1 MAKEEKIVEEVV
13 EEITPQA
20 QETEKGDLVPE
31 VTVKEDGTHKID
43 FDKLVAKAEKSKVA
57 KEVKDEVK
65 VEEPVA
71 VVEEEVAPEEPSV
84 LEEITEEEVIEK
96 AEKLK

>member
-1 MAKEEKIVEEVV
+1 M

-43 FDKLVAKAEKSKVA
+43 FDKLVTKPEKGKVA
-57 KEVKDEVK
+57 EEVKKEVK

-71 VVEEEVAPEEPSV
+71 CC
-84 LEEITEEEVIEK
+84 
-96 AEKLK
+96 